1 MLRKTIL
8 FDLNHNEMLTLDD
21 DFSDFIKV
29 LHNLNFKIEKNETKD
44 LTKKVFENIEVLVLG
59 NPIDD
64 YFSNI
69 EIKEITN
76 FVRLGGSL
84 LLVSEYGADYL
95 QKTNLND
102 IAKNFGFLFE
112 KNLIKEENP
121 KNHNCSS
128 ILHIHEFPEAGFLN
142 GLREVVIGGTC
153 SLYLKKGA
161 NVLLETNKL
170 NNWSEIYNNSLEE
183 WEKDKEQAHIIA
195 AYAKF
200 GQGKVIALGDIDIFC
215 SDDNIGINS
224 LDNQKFLQNVFS
236 WLIEPVKKSDVN
248 SFILDQMG
256 ELQNGVKQIQST
268 INNIIETMSIL
279 ERRLTNI
286 EENSED
292 LDNPTA
298 VKIPRDIKSVE
309 KEGAD

>member
-1 MLRKTIL
+1 MQSKVVLV
-8 FDLNHNEMLTLDD
+8 DLSHGEMLTLDE
-21 DFSDFIKV
+21 DFSDFLK
-29 LHNLNFKIEKNETKD
+29 LLNNLNFKVEKNENKD
-44 LTKKVFENIEVLVLG
+44 LTKKVLENVDVLVLG

-69 EIKEITN
+69 EIKEIVN

-102 IAKNFGFLFE
+102 ITNHFGFLFE
-112 KNLIKEENP
+112 KNLIKEQNP
-121 KNHNCSS
+121 KNQNCSS
-128 ILHIHEFPEAGFLN
+128 ILHIHEFPETDFLN

-161 NVLLETNKL
+161 RALLETNKL
-170 NNWSEIYNNSLEE
+170 NNWSEIYNNSSEE
-183 WEKDKEQAHIIA
+183 WEKDKEQQHVIA

-215 SDDNIGINS
+215 SDDNIGINT
-224 LDNQKFLQNVFS
+224 LDNQKFLHNLFS
-236 WLIEPVKKSDVN
+236 WLVEPVKKSDVN
-248 SFILDQMG
+248 SFILNQIG
-256 ELQNGVKQIQST
+256 ELQNGVKQIQTT

-286 EENSED
+286 EENSEYLEKTTD
-292 LDNPTA
+292 D
-298 VKIPRDIKSVE
+298 KISRDIESV
-309 KEGAD
+309 

>member
-1 MLRKTIL
+1 MQSKVIL
-8 FDLNHNEMLTLDD
+8 IDLSHGEMLTLDD
-21 DFSDFIKV
+21 DFSDFLKL
-29 LHNLNFKIEKNETKD
+29 LHNLNFKIEKNDNKD
-44 LTKKVFENIEVLVLG
+44 LTKKVLNNIDVLILG

-69 EIKEITN
+69 EIKEIVN

-102 IAKNFGFLFE
+102 ISTHFGFLFE

-128 ILHIHEFPEAGFLN
+128 ILHIHKFPETDFLN

-161 NVLLETNKL
+161 SALLETNKL
-170 NNWSEIYNNSLEE
+170 NNWSEIYNNSSEE
-183 WEKDKEQAHIIA
+183 WEKDKEQQHIIA

-224 LDNQKFLQNVFS
+224 LDNQKFLGNIFS
-236 WLIEPVKKSDVN
+236 WLVEPVKKSEVN
-248 SFILDQMG
+248 SFILEQIG
-256 ELQNGVKQIQST
+256 ELQNGVKNIQTT

-279 ERRLTNI
+279 EIRLTNI
-286 EENSED
+286 EKNSENLEETTDAQTSRD
-292 LDNPTA
+292 LESA
-298 VKIPRDIKSVE
+298 
-309 KEGAD
+309 

>member
-1 MLRKTIL
+1 
-8 FDLNHNEMLTLDD
+8 MLTLDN
-21 DFSDFIKV
+21 DFSDFLKL
-29 LHNLNFKIEKNETKD
+29 LHNLNFKIEKNENKD
-44 LTKKVFENIEVLVLG
+44 LTKKVLENIDVLILG

-69 EIKEITN
+69 EIKEIVN

-102 IAKNFGFLFE
+102 IANHFGFLFE
-112 KNLIKEENP
+112 KNLIKEQNP
-121 KNHNCSS
+121 KNQNCSS
-128 ILHIHEFPEAGFLN
+128 ILHIHEFPEIDFLN

-161 NVLLETNKL
+161 KVLLETSKL

-183 WEKDKEQAHIIA
+183 WEKDKEQLHIIA

-215 SDDNIGINS
+215 NDDNIGINS
-224 LDNQKFLQNVFS
+224 LDNQKFLHNSLS
-236 WLIEPVKKSDVN
+236 WLVEPVKKSDVN
-248 SFILDQMG
+248 SFILDQIG
-256 ELQNGVKQIQST
+256 ELQNGVKNIQTT
-268 INNIIETMSIL
+268 INNLIETMSIL
-279 ERRLTNI
+279 EKRLTNI
-286 EENSED
+286 EGNSENLEKTTD
-292 LDNPTA
+292 AQTS
-298 VKIPRDIKSVE
+298 RDQESV
-309 KEGAD
+309 

>member
-1 MLRKTIL
+1 MQSKVIL
-8 FDLNHNEMLTLDD
+8 IDLSHGEMLTLDD
-21 DFSDFIKV
+21 DFSDFLKL
-29 LHNLNFKIEKNETKD
+29 LHNLNFKIEKNDNKD
-44 LTKKVFENIEVLVLG
+44 LTKKVLNNIDVLILG

-69 EIKEITN
+69 EIKEIVN

-102 IAKNFGFLFE
+102 ISTHFGFLFE

-128 ILHIHEFPEAGFLN
+128 ILHIHEFPETDFLN

-161 NVLLETNKL
+161 SALLETNKL

-183 WEKDKEQAHIIA
+183 WEKDKEQQHIIA

-224 LDNQKFLQNVFS
+224 LDNQKFLNNIFS
-236 WLIEPVKKSDVN
+236 WLVEPVKKSDVN
-248 SFILDQMG
+248 SFILEQIG
-256 ELQNGVKQIQST
+256 GLQNGVKNIQTT

-279 ERRLTNI
+279 EKRLTNI
-286 EENSED
+286 EENSENLEETTDAQTSRD
-292 LDNPTA
+292 LE
-298 VKIPRDIKSVE
+298 SV
-309 KEGAD
+309 

>member
-1 MLRKTIL
+1 MQRKTIL
-8 FDLNHNEMLTLDD
+8 FDLNHNEMLTLDN
-21 DFSDFIKV
+21 DFSDFLKL
-29 LHNLNFKIEKNETKD
+29 LHNLNFKIEKNENKD
-44 LTKKVFENIEVLVLG
+44 LTKKVLENIDVLILG

-69 EIKEITN
+69 EIKEIVN

-102 IAKNFGFLFE
+102 IANHFGFLFE
-112 KNLIKEENP
+112 KNLIKEQNP
-121 KNHNCSS
+121 KNQNCSS
-128 ILHIHEFPEAGFLN
+128 ILHIHEFPEVDFLN

-161 NVLLETNKL
+161 KVLLETSKL

-183 WEKDKEQAHIIA
+183 WEKDKEQLHIIA

-215 SDDNIGINS
+215 NDDNIGINS
-224 LDNQKFLQNVFS
+224 LDNQKFLHNSLS
-236 WLIEPVKKSDVN
+236 WLVEPVKKSDVN
-248 SFILDQMG
+248 SFILHQIG
-256 ELQNGVKQIQST
+256 ELQNGVKNIQTT
-268 INNIIETMSIL
+268 INNLIETMSIL
-279 ERRLTNI
+279 EKRLTNI
-286 EENSED
+286 EGNSENLEKTTD
-292 LDNPTA
+292 AQTS
-298 VKIPRDIKSVE
+298 RDQESV
-309 KEGAD
+309 

>member
-1 MLRKTIL
+1 MQSKVIL
-8 FDLNHNEMLTLDD
+8 IDLSHGEMLTLDD
-21 DFSDFIKV
+21 DFSDFLKL
-29 LHNLNFKIEKNETKD
+29 LHNLNFKIEKNDNKD
-44 LTKKVFENIEVLVLG
+44 LTKKVLNNIDVLILG

-69 EIKEITN
+69 EIKEIVN

-102 IAKNFGFLFE
+102 ITNHFGFLFE

-128 ILHIHEFPEAGFLN
+128 ILHIHEFPETDFLN

-161 NVLLETNKL
+161 SALLETNKL
-170 NNWSEIYNNSLEE
+170 NNWSEIYNNSSEE
-183 WEKDKEQAHIIA
+183 WEKDKEQQHIIA

-224 LDNQKFLQNVFS
+224 LDNQKFLNNIFS
-236 WLIEPVKKSDVN
+236 WLVEPVKKSDVN
-248 SFILDQMG
+248 SFILEQIG
-256 ELQNGVKQIQST
+256 GLQNGVKNIQTT

-279 ERRLTNI
+279 EKRLTNI
-286 EENSED
+286 EENSENLEETSDAQTSRD
-292 LDNPTA
+292 LE
-298 VKIPRDIKSVE
+298 SV
-309 KEGAD
+309 

>member
-1 MLRKTIL
+1 MQRKTIL

-21 DFSDFIKV
+21 DFSDFIK
-29 LHNLNFKIEKNETKD
+29 LIQNLNFKIEKNDNKD
-44 LTKKVFENIEVLVLG
+44 LTKKVLDNIDVLILG

-69 EIKEITN
+69 EIKEIVN

-102 IAKNFGFLFE
+102 ISNPFGFLFE

-128 ILHIHEFPEAGFLN
+128 ILHIHEFPETDFLN

-161 NVLLETNKL
+161 NALLETSKL
-170 NNWSEIYNNSLEE
+170 NNWSEIYNNSLAE
-183 WEKDKEQAHIIA
+183 WEKDKEQLHVIA

-200 GQGKVIALGDIDIFC
+200 GQGKVIALGDIDIF
-215 SDDNIGINS
+215 SNDDNIGINS
-224 LDNQKFLQNVFS
+224 LDNQKFLHNVFS
-236 WLIEPVKKSDVN
+236 WLVEPVKKSDVN
-248 SFILDQMG
+248 SFILEQIG
-256 ELQNGVKQIQST
+256 ELQNGVKNIQNT
-268 INNIIETMSIL
+268 INNLIETMSIL
-279 ERRLTNI
+279 EKRLSNI
-286 EENSED
+286 EENSENLEKTTNAQISRD
-292 LDNPTA
+292 LE
-298 VKIPRDIKSVE
+298 SV
-309 KEGAD
+309 

>member
-1 MLRKTIL
+1 MQRKTIL
-8 FDLNHNEMLTLDD
+8 FDLHHNEMLSLEHDY
-21 DFSDFIKV
+21 SDLLKL
-29 LHNLNFKIEKNETKD
+29 LHNLNYKIEKNENKD
-44 LTKKVFENIEVLVLG
+44 LTKKVLDNIDVLILG

-69 EIKEITN
+69 EIKEIVN

-102 IAKNFGFLFE
+102 IANHFGFLFE
-112 KNLIKEENP
+112 KNLIKEQNP
-121 KNHNCSS
+121 KNQNCSS
-128 ILHIHEFPEAGFLN
+128 ILHIREFPEVDFLN

-161 NVLLETNKL
+161 RAILETNKL
-170 NNWSEIYNNSLEE
+170 NNWSEIYNVSSEE
-183 WEKDKEQAHIIA
+183 WEKDREQQHIIA

-200 GQGKVIALGDIDIFC
+200 GQGKVIAFGDVDIFC

-224 LDNQKFLQNVFS
+224 LDNQKFLGNIFS
-236 WLIEPVKKSDVN
+236 WLVEPVKNSDVN
-248 SFILDQMG
+248 SFILEQIG
-256 ELQNGVKQIQST
+256 ELQNGVKNIQTT

-279 ERRLTNI
+279 EIRLTNI
-286 EENSED
+286 EENSENLEETTDAQTSRD
-292 LDNPTA
+292 LESA
-298 VKIPRDIKSVE
+298 
-309 KEGAD
+309 

>member
-1 MLRKTIL
+1 
-8 FDLNHNEMLTLDD
+8 MLTLDN
-21 DFSDFIKV
+21 DFSDFLKL
-29 LHNLNFKIEKNETKD
+29 LHNLNFKIEKNENKD
-44 LTKKVFENIEVLVLG
+44 LTKKVLENIDVLVLG

-69 EIKEITN
+69 EIKEIVN

-84 LLVSEYGADYL
+84 LFVSEYGADYL

-102 IAKNFGFLFE
+102 IANHFGFLFE
-112 KNLIKEENP
+112 KNLIKEQNP
-121 KNHNCSS
+121 KNLNCSS
-128 ILHIHEFPEAGFLN
+128 ILHIHEFPEVDFLN

-161 NVLLETNKL
+161 KVLLETSKV

-183 WEKDKEQAHIIA
+183 WEKDKEQQHVLA

-224 LDNQKFLQNVFS
+224 LDNQKFLRNILS
-236 WLIEPVKKSDVN
+236 WLVEPVKKSDVN
-248 SFILDQMG
+248 SFILDQIG
-256 ELQNGVKQIQST
+256 ELQNGVKNVQTT
-268 INNIIETMSIL
+268 INNLIETMSIL
-279 ERRLTNI
+279 EKRLTNI
-286 EENSED
+286 EENSESLGETTDTKISRD
-292 LDNPTA
+292 LE
-298 VKIPRDIKSVE
+298 SV
-309 KEGAD
+309 

>member
-1 MLRKTIL
+1 MQSKVIL
-8 FDLNHNEMLTLDD
+8 IDLSHGEMLTLDD
-21 DFSDFIKV
+21 DFSDFLKL
-29 LHNLNFKIEKNETKD
+29 LHNLNFKIEKNENKD
-44 LTKKVFENIEVLVLG
+44 LTKKVLENVDVLILG

-69 EIKEITN
+69 EIKEIVN

-84 LLVSEYGADYL
+84 LLISEYGADYL

-102 IAKNFGFLFE
+102 ITNHFGFLFE
-112 KNLIKEENP
+112 KNLIKEQNP

-128 ILHIHEFPEAGFLN
+128 ILHIHGFPETDFLN

-161 NVLLETNKL
+161 KPLLETNKL
-170 NNWSEIYNNSLEE
+170 NNWSEIYNNSSEK
-183 WEKDKEQAHIIA
+183 WEKDKEQQHIIA

-200 GQGKVIALGDIDIFC
+200 GQGKVIAFGDIDIFC

-224 LDNQKFLQNVFS
+224 FDNQKFLHNIFS
-236 WLIEPVKKSDVN
+236 WLVAPVEKSDVN
-248 SFILDQMG
+248 SFILEQIG
-256 ELQNGVKQIQST
+256 ELQNGVQQTQKT
-268 INNIIETMSIL
+268 INNLIETMSIL

-286 EENSED
+286 EENSENLEKTTD
-292 LDNPTA
+292 AKASRNLE
-298 VKIPRDIKSVE
+298 SV
-309 KEGAD
+309 